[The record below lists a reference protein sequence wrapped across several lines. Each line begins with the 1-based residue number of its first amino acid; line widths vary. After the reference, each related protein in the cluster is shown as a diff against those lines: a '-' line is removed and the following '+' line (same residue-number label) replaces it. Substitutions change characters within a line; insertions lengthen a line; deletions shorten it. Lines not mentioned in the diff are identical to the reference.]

1 MRRVLLLLLLASLL
15 TVVAVGCGGDDGS
28 DAEETVVTE
37 TTDETTTEGGETTDT
52 DDAVDDGS
60 AVFASAGCGGCH
72 TLAAAGASG
81 SVGPNLDDL
90 QPDEDTIEAAVRGG
104 RGAMPS
110 FEGDL
115 SDAEI
120 TAVAAYVASAAGS

>member
-1 MRRVLLLLLLASLL
+1 VRRVLLLVLLASLL
-15 TVVAVGCGGDDGS
+15 AVVAVGCGGDDGT

-37 TTDETTTEGGETTDT
+37 TTGETTSEGGETTDP
-52 DDAVDDGS
+52 AEGEADGS

-72 TLAAAGASG
+72 TLAAAGTAG

-90 QPDEDTIEAAVRGG
+90 QPDEGTVESIVRSG

-120 TAVAAYVASAAGS
+120 TAVAAYVAESAGS

>member
-1 MRRVLLLLLLASLL
+1 MRRALLLVLLASLL
-15 TVVAVGCGGDDGS
+15 AVVAVGCGGDDGS
-28 DAEETVVTE
+28 DADETVVTE
-37 TTDETTTEGGETTDT
+37 TTGQTMTEGGETTDT
-52 DDAVDDGS
+52 DEAEADGS

-72 TLAAAGASG
+72 TLAAAGTSG

-90 QPDEDTIEAAVRGG
+90 QPDEDTVEAAVRGG
-104 RGAMPS
+104 PGAMPS

-120 TAVAAYVASAAGS
+120 AAVAAYVAESAGS